1 MRLFSL
7 FMIVG
12 AMLVTSCSQTSKVK
26 KPYNNPLIVGFNK
39 SIDFKNLK
47 KGHIA
52 EGVEYVIAVADEIK
66 NEIIAVSDSKRSYEN
81 TLLRLDDIYNII
93 ESVWSPGYLMGS
105 VHTDEE
111 IRNEGL
117 DASKTIQNYITDLSL
132 DEDLYNA
139 ILMYSKTKDAQNLR
153 GYKKKFL
160 DDTLLGYKRTG
171 FNLSSEDRAKVK
183 EALDRLTDLGLE
195 FDKNIRGA
203 QDTLFLDE
211 PELNGLPDN
220 YKKELIYPYL
230 IIENNMPIEKLMHI
244 LRQLNGIVLKRSR
257 GDLELLKSKDSYGI
271 KRKLYDLLVE
281 MTTRKGEEKIQEDE
295 VEDIL

>member
-12 AMLVTSCSQTSKVK
+12 TMLLTSCSQTSKVK

-47 KGHIA
+47 KGHIT

-66 NEIIAVSDSKRSYEN
+66 DEIIAVSNSKRSYEN

-117 DASKTIQNYITDLSL
+117 DASKTIQNYITDISL

-139 ILMYSKTKDAQNLR
+139 ILVYSKTDDAKNLR
-153 GYKKKFL
+153 GYKKKLL
-160 DDTLLGYKRTG
+160 DDNFLGY
-171 FNLSSEDRAKVK
+171 
-183 EALDRLTDLGLE
+183 
-195 FDKNIRGA
+195 
-203 QDTLFLDE
+203 
-211 PELNGLPDN
+211 
-220 YKKELIYPYL
+220 
-230 IIENNMPIEKLMHI
+230 
-244 LRQLNGIVLKRSR
+244 
-257 GDLELLKSKDSYGI
+257 
-271 KRKLYDLLVE
+271 
-281 MTTRKGEEKIQEDE
+281 
-295 VEDIL
+295 